1 MNRIAAAALTA
12 FVVGATPILAADEK
26 AAVTPQQVERA
37 VAAAWPN
44 LPPDMQA
51 RVEQDETMQEC
62 SKYRN
67 NPPKAVAD
75 AIIARE
81 KATIVYPA
89 DGKYLGDWKNG
100 EKSALSGYG
109 GRMGDNNPKRENGG
123 NCYACHQL
131 AASEISYG
139 TLGPSLLGYG
149 KTKGFTPEARKEV
162 YERIYNPQSALAC
175 SNMPR
180 FGHNKF
186 LTVEQIK
193 DVLAFLMDP
202 ESPVN
207 K

>member
-1 MNRIAAAALTA
+1 MNKIIAAVLAAS
-12 FVVGATPILAADEK
+12 VVGTAPILAADEK
-26 AAVTPQQVERA
+26 VTVTPEQVERA

-51 RVEQDETMQEC
+51 RVDQDETMKEC
-62 SKYRN
+62 SQYHN

-75 AIIARE
+75 AIMARA
-81 KATIVYPA
+81 KATIVYPD
-89 DGKYLGDWKNG
+89 DGKYLGDWKKG
-100 EKSALSGYG
+100 EQSALSGYG
-109 GRMGDNNPKRENGG
+109 GRMGDDNPKRVNGG

-131 AASEISYG
+131 AATEISYG

-149 KTKGFTPEARKEV
+149 KAKGFTPEAQKEV

-193 DVLAFLMDP
+193 DVMAFLMDP